1 MSPKFYIEFP
11 EDYAKSGDILDTC
24 YVAQFKVLEKPYK
37 KWYKKLLQ
45 FITFG
50 WYKAPYQYKVQLYE
64 KD

>member
-1 MSPKFYIEFP
+1 MNPKFYIKFP
-11 EDYAKSGDILDTC
+11 EDYAKSGDILGTC
-24 YVAQFKVLEKPYK
+24 YGAQLKVLEKPYK

-64 KD
+64 V